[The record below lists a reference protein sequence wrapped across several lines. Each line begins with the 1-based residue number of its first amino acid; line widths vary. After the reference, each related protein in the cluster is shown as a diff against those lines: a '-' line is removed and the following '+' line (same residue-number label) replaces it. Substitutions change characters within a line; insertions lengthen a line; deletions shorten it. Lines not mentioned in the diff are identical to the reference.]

1 MSTIRM
7 RIHVAPDHTI
17 TGTAPAELPGGEHE
31 AVVSVGPA
39 VTPPTKPFRMA
50 DFPVDNGLWD
60 DSISLRREDMYG
72 DDGR

>member
-1 MSTIRM
+1 MSTIRL
-7 RIHVAPDHTI
+7 RLQVAPDHTI
-17 TGTAPAELPGGEHE
+17 SGIAPAELPAGEHE
-31 AVVSVGPA
+31 VVVNIEPA

-50 DFPVDNGLWD
+50 DFPVHNGPWN